1 MKISIKDFFSK
12 CDQIRRKLRIWSHLL
27 KKSLMENF
35 NFCTV
40 YVEPKCR
47 PKVSQVDFFVLEFL
61 LLFVRLNGE
70 THEWM
75 NKIELTKVQ
84 DNTETT
90 NDISSQIYGN
100 IQWGHGLLHMGQGIQ
115 EWTK

>member
-1 MKISIKDFFSK
+1 
-12 CDQIRRKLRIWSHLL
+12 
-27 KKSLMENF
+27 
-35 NFCTV
+35 
-40 YVEPKCR
+40 
-47 PKVSQVDFFVLEFL
+47 
-61 LLFVRLNGE
+61 
-70 THEWM
+70 M